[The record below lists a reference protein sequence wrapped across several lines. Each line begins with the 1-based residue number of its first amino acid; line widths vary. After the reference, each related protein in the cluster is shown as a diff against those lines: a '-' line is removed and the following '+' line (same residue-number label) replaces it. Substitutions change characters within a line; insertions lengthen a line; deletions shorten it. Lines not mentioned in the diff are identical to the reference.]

1 MKTKN
6 VKILVCGL
14 FLAINSI
21 SFAQSLVVKARF
33 LTSAEKSLTAYYTL
47 VCNDT
52 IVERGMESKVK
63 LKLARNREYVLII
76 SKIGF
81 KSKTIR
87 FSTYT
92 TSDEKFNFNVEAV
105 LQMDSAQNK
114 HVKAGDDRNIRI
126 YYDQDLDAFCQVTN
140 TKNQTQY

>member
-6 VKILVCGL
+6 IKILVCGL
-14 FLAINSI
+14 FLAINSF

-33 LTSAEKSLTAYYTL
+33 LTGIEKSLTAYYTL

-52 IVERGMESKVK
+52 IVESGMESKVK
-63 LKLARNREYVLII
+63 LKLARNKEYVLVIT
-76 SKIGF
+76 KIGF

-92 TSDEKFNFNVEAV
+92 TSKEKFSFNVEAI
-105 LQMDSAQNK
+105 LQSDSAQNK
-114 HVKAGDDRNIRI
+114 QVKSGDNRNISF
-126 YYDQDLDAFCQVTN
+126 YYNPELDAFCQVTN
-140 TKNQTQY
+140 TKG